1 MLLLADVLPGP
12 EFVLPTLVLAPV
24 FVALGV
30 VTARRLRRRGWGRVT
45 ALAAGLAVFVALEVA
60 AFVATVAWDESRRR
74 ARLDERLR
82 EEMAVPPG
90 PLKQDP

>member
-12 EFVLPTLVLAPV
+12 EFVLPTLALAPV
-24 FVALGV
+24 FVVAGV
-30 VTARRLRRRGWGRVT
+30 LAARRLRRRGWWLIA

-60 AFVATVAWDESRRR
+60 TFVVTVVWVDARHR
-74 ARLDERLR
+74 ARVDERLR

-90 PLKQDP
+90 PSKQDL